1 MTLRLKDVPQYP
13 AYLVCHDGY
22 DNGAMEIWPVFSLE
36 YAQKRAAELQTNA
49 DNLSIDSC
57 MFRAYAKLPRKR
69 VWRLHQPAQEVR

>member
-1 MTLRLKDVPQYP
+1 
-13 AYLVCHDGY
+13 
-22 DNGAMEIWPVFSLE
+22 MEIWPVFSLE

-69 VWRLHQPAQEVR
+69 VWKLHQPAQEVR